1 MVVIILFFYTLL
13 TSLPTYFATI
23 LTFNL
28 RQNGFIYAL
37 QYVAQF
43 LMTLIFGSITDRIR
57 ARDIVS
63 ITILRK
69 LQTILGAVVCC
80 ILSIGSLGLYSCGAL
95 ISHLDVASNYAG
107 TLAGIT
113 NCLGTIP
120 DFVGPYVVACIDAF
134 GCVAYC
140 ILFNG
145 DEQPWNRTTE
155 ARQCNDSIA
164 AIDT

>member
-1 MVVIILFFYTLL
+1 
-13 TSLPTYFATI
+13 
-23 LTFNL
+23 
-28 RQNGFIYAL
+28 
-37 QYVAQF
+37 
-43 LMTLIFGSITDRIR
+43 MTLIFGSITDRIR

-120 DFVGPYVVACIDAF
+120 DFVGPYVVGAITNNNQTIEAWGLIFNISACIDAF
-134 GCVAYC
+134 CCVAYC